1 MKRKNKSK
9 NKSKH
14 NIINISSYSNIKIN
28 TKSNTNQNTPI
39 NTMDYNIFNEDKTN
53 IKYIKFGKTQSFNNK
68 KYIPI
73 YYNDQQSKKTKYN
86 DFLIKTP
93 RLFIPNKVR
102 KEIGYK
108 PSIETIMI
116 EGDDEGIAYF
126 KEIFSKIEKK
136 IYNQIKKRKRLNL
149 KEKEFLSI
157 IKDDYKYKTKKL
169 YLPLNTYT
177 SSCIDIN
184 NKIIKEW
191 DFIAP
196 TYGYFIIQ
204 IKNIWIGENKWGI
217 NLFCNAA
224 MILPSQLMDPPP
236 IPVQKVQYM
245 FESEM
250 NSLKTIGEDER
261 FIKFFKMKK
270 MGIPVQ
276 AIKNKM
282 IIEKVSHNIIDLK
295 PDTPLNSI
303 KFSLEDT
310 SLNKTIVNKH
320 FKYPNISNN
329 IPPPPSLPPS
339 LSQPIFSN
347 NTNSQKTKLDV
358 KSQLFD
364 ELKSR
369 GTSILKSSANNNNNK
384 QPKSSK
390 KLINKTDDRV
400 PSLEQIK
407 IAIQK
412 MKTNSCC

>member
-1 MKRKNKSK
+1 MNRKNKSK

-14 NIINISSYSNIKIN
+14 KINNISSYSNNNIKR
-28 TKSNTNQNTPI
+28 KTNQNTPI

-73 YYNDQQSKKTKYN
+73 YYNDQKTKKTKYN

-102 KEIGYK
+102 KEMGYK

-116 EGDDEGIAYF
+116 EGDDDGVAYF

-204 IKNIWIGENKWGI
+204 IKNIWIGEDKWGI

-236 IPVQKVQYM
+236 IPVQNIQYM

-270 MGIPVQ
+270 MGIPIQ

-282 IIEKVSHNIIDLK
+282 IIEKISPNIIDLK
-295 PDTPLNSI
+295 LDTPLKSI

-310 SLNKTIVNKH
+310 SLTTTVNTQFKLSNSPKNIQHPPHLSPTI
-320 FKYPNISNN
+320 KYQTISNRGK
-329 IPPPPSLPPS
+329 II
-339 LSQPIFSN
+339 Q
-347 NTNSQKTKLDV
+347 LDI
-358 KSQLFD
+358 KSQLFN
-364 ELKSR
+364 ELKSK
-369 GTSILKSSANNNNNK
+369 GSSLLKSKNNYH
-384 QPKSSK
+384 KSK
-390 KLINKTDDRV
+390 TTKNVINKTDARI
-400 PSLEQIK
+400 PSLDQIK
-407 IAIQK
+407 DAIQK

>member
-9 NKSKH
+9 H
-14 NIINISSYSNIKIN
+14 NISNISSNNINPNIK
-28 TKSNTNQNTPI
+28 THQKI

-73 YYNDQQSKKTKYN
+73 YYNDQKTKKTKYN

-102 KEIGYK
+102 KEMGYK

-116 EGDDEGIAYF
+116 EGDDEGVAYF
-126 KEIFSKIEKK
+126 KEIFTKIEKK
-136 IYNQIKKRKRLNL
+136 IYNQIKKRKGLNL
-149 KEKEFLSI
+149 KEKEYLSI
-157 IKDDYKYKTKKL
+157 LKEDYKYKTKKL
-169 YLPLNTYT
+169 YLPLNIHT

-184 NKIIKEW
+184 NKIINEW
-191 DFIAP
+191 EFIAP

-204 IKNIWIGENKWGI
+204 IKNVWFDDNKWGI

-236 IPVQKVQYM
+236 IPILKVQYM
-245 FESEM
+245 FESEI

-261 FIKFFKMKK
+261 FCKFFKMKK

-282 IIEKVSHNIIDLK
+282 ILENISPSIIDLN
-295 PDTPLNSI
+295 PNTSLNRI
-303 KFSLEDT
+303 KFSLDNNET
-310 SLNKTIVNKH
+310 NIIKKTVINNNFKH
-320 FKYPNISNN
+320 PLISNN
-329 IPPPPSLPPS
+329 IPPPPPPP
-339 LSQPIFSN
+339 PISFDLNSSN
-347 NTNSQKTKLDV
+347 IHSNTNQQKDI
-358 KSQLFD
+358 KSLLFS
-364 ELKSR
+364 ELKSK
-369 GTSILKSSANNNNNK
+369 GSLILKSRNNNNK
-384 QPKSSK
+384 IKTIK
-390 KLINKTDDRV
+390 KIPEKTDVRV

-407 IAIQK
+407 LAIQK
-412 MKTNSCC
+412 MKTTSKC

>member
-14 NIINISSYSNIKIN
+14 KINNISSYSNNNIKR
-28 TKSNTNQNTPI
+28 KTNQNTPI

-73 YYNDQQSKKTKYN
+73 YYNDQKTKKTKYN

-102 KEIGYK
+102 KEMGYK

-157 IKDDYKYKTKKL
+157 IKEDYKYKTKKL

-204 IKNIWIGENKWGI
+204 IKNIWIGDDKWGI

-282 IIEKVSHNIIDLK
+282 KLENILPNIIDLK

-303 KFSLEDT
+303 KFSLEDN
-310 SLNKTIVNKH
+310 SIKKTVINKH
-320 FKYPNISNN
+320 FKHSNN
-329 IPPPPSLPPS
+329 IPQPTHPIPPVSFL
-339 LSQPIFSN
+339 
-347 NTNSQKTKLDV
+347 LDV
-358 KSQLFD
+358 KSQLFN
-364 ELKSR
+364 ELKLKGPAMLKSR
-369 GTSILKSSANNNNNK
+369 KKDNNTISPN
-384 QPKSSK
+384 K
-390 KLINKTDDRV
+390 KLINKPDDRV

-412 MKTNSCC
+412 MKHTSSC